1 MGVNNSKTTFV
12 LSNRLYD
19 VGKKLVLVF
28 LPAISAAYF
37 GLGAVW
43 GLPDVKEV
51 VGTLAVI
58 TTFLG
63 TTLHISNSQYKSS
76 DAAYDGTVTAIPNH
90 EEGVTDLKFNVNPHD
105 LVDKNTVTLK
115 VQSPGP
121 Q

>member
-1 MGVNNSKTTFV
+1 MGVNNGKTTFV
-12 LSNRLYD
+12 LSSRLYD
-19 VGKKLVLVF
+19 VGKKLVLVI

-43 GLPDVKEV
+43 GLPGVKEV

-76 DAAYDGTVTAIPNH
+76 GAAYDGTVTATPTD
-90 EEGVTDLKFNVNPHD
+90 EGTNVKFSVDPHD
-105 LVDKNTVTLK
+105 LVNKDAVTLK
-115 VQSPGP
+115 VESPGP

>member
-12 LSNRLYD
+12 LSSRLYD

-37 GLGAVW
+37 GLGKIW
-43 GLPDVKEV
+43 GLPSVEEV
-51 VGTLAVI
+51 VGTIAVI
-58 TTFLG
+58 STFLG
-63 TTLHISNSQYKSS
+63 ATLHISNSQYVSS
-76 DAAYDGTVTAIPNH
+76 GAAYDGTVTATPT
-90 EEGVTDLKFNVNPHD
+90 EAGTDIKFNVDPHD
-105 LVDKNTVTLK
+105 LVNKDAVTLK